1 MRRVTSAEKV
11 TQRSPEAVT
20 QPEKKHSRRVQVRL
34 TQPKRVQRSTPEGT
48 GPAAI
53 VVDGAALA
61 CPGVDGDQTSAVLH
75 VDVRLVL
82 ATPTCK
88 QNAVCKAQLR

>member
-1 MRRVTSAEKV
+1 ME
-11 TQRSPEAVT
+11 
-20 QPEKKHSRRVQVRL
+20 VRL

-48 GPAAI
+48 GAAAV
-53 VVDGAALA
+53 VVDGASLA

-88 QNAVCKAQLR
+88 QNGVCKAQLR